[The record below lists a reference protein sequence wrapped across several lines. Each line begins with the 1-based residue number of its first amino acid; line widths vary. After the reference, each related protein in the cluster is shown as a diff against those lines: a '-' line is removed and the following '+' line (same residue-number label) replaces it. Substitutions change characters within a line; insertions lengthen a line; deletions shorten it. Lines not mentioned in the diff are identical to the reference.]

1 MNNRNIVITGA
12 SDGIGKTLAWEMA
25 SRGYNLGLS
34 ARRIALLETLK
45 DEIQKKYPAIT
56 VCVQAMDVT
65 DYELQEEVLNALHQ
79 QLGSIDILVVNA
91 GIAIAG
97 KTGIMPLSDQLA
109 VINTN
114 LNGAIATV
122 SSGLKIFRKQG
133 YGHLVATSSI
143 AAFRGL
149 SRNAAYCA
157 SKSGLSTFMEAVRVE
172 TYKENIDVTVLH
184 PGYIDTEINRSLA
197 SRPFVIGVEKGA
209 RIFANLIER
218 KVASSMVP
226 QFPWNL
232 VAPMLKVLP
241 TSLIAKM

>member
-1 MNNRNIVITGA
+1 
-12 SDGIGKTLAWEMA
+12 
-25 SRGYNLGLS
+25 
-34 ARRIALLETLK
+34 
-45 DEIQKKYPAIT
+45 
-56 VCVQAMDVT
+56 MDVT

-133 YGHLVATSSI
+133 HGYLVATSSI

-172 TYKENIDVTVLH
+172 TYKENKNT
-184 PGYIDTEINRSLA
+184 
-197 SRPFVIGVEKGA
+197 K
-209 RIFANLIER
+209 
-218 KVASSMVP
+218 
-226 QFPWNL
+226 
-232 VAPMLKVLP
+232 
-241 TSLIAKM
+241 